1 MPWVLGDFAKADR
14 DWLDPLLDA
23 LASELPLLVKG
34 DEGSYMSR
42 VAYLTGGKPEAGGS
56 NKTEEQ

>member
-14 DWLDPLLDA
+14 DWLEPLLDA
-23 LASELPLLVKG
+23 LASELPLLVGG

-42 VAYLTGGKPEAGGS
+42 VAYLTGAQDKKTGGNDES
-56 NKTEEQ
+56 